1 MDNKM
6 MTQEEL
12 PLNIDGLDAYQAKL
26 EQASPAWLKALRY
39 KAFNQLTMIAMPT
52 VKDEEWKYTSLADLT
67 NRRFQIASHHKLIE
81 DRQFAAYKDK
91 ADINIV
97 LVNGVLWG
105 DLSDLKHLPKGL
117 TVTTLNEAMA
127 HHASEIQET
136 MGKLTPNDTKA
147 FLWMNQALF
156 LDGVFIKV
164 DKGAV
169 IEPVVHV
176 IHVTS
181 SIENDTVLFPR
192 TFIKV
197 EEAAQISILESH
209 ICFEP
214 VSYLT
219 NAVTDIKIDANAI
232 VHYTKAQAETHQ
244 ATHIASTRI
253 WQEQGS
259 TLENF
264 IFAHGAQLIRNNL
277 SIFLKGEGCNTIMN
291 GFYAT
296 DGTQHV
302 DNHTLLD
309 IQQPNCTSYQLY
321 KGLLND
327 KSRAVFNG
335 KIYVHSLAQKTNGYQ
350 LNKHLLL
357 GKEARIDTKPQL
369 EIFADDVKCTHGATI
384 GQLSQEEIFYLQS
397 RCINK
402 ETAIQLMSKGF
413 IDDIIN
419 TIKSESVRNK
429 LNRLLLKKFPEVK
442 L

>member
-1 MDNKM
+1 M

-12 PLNIDGLDAYQAKL
+12 PLNIEGLEQYQAKL
-26 EQASPAWLKALRY
+26 EQASPAWLKTLRY
-39 KAFNQLTMIAMPT
+39 KAFNQLTMVDMPT
-52 VKDEEWKYTSLADLT
+52 IKDEEWKYTSLADLV

-81 DRQFAAYKDK
+81 DRQLAAYKDK

-117 TVTTLNEAMA
+117 TVTTLNEAIA
-127 HHASEIQET
+127 HHAPEIQET
-136 MGKLTPNDTKA
+136 IAKLTPNDTKA

-156 LDGVFIKV
+156 LDGVFISV

-169 IEPVVHV
+169 VEPLVHI

-192 TFIKV
+192 TFITV
-197 EEAAQISILESH
+197 GEAAQVNILESY

-219 NAVTDIKIDANAI
+219 NAVTDIKIDANAN
-232 VHYTKAQAETHQ
+232 VQYTKAQAETHQ
-244 ATHIASTRI
+244 AVHIASTRI
-253 WQEQGS
+253 WQEKGS

-296 DGTQHV
+296 DGSQHV

-384 GQLSQEEIFYLQS
+384 GQLSDEEIFYLQS
-397 RCINK
+397 RCIGRQ
-402 ETAIQLMSKGF
+402 TAIQLMSKGF
-413 IDDIIN
+413 MDDIIN